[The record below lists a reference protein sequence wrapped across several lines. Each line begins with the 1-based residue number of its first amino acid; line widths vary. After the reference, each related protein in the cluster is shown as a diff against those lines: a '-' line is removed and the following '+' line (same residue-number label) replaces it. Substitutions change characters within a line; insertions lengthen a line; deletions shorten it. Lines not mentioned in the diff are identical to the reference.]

1 MFALS
6 TLILVESTLDMSL
19 PVPKQQRRKE
29 TESRQI
35 VCDERRNNNSV
46 DVDIN
51 RNYISDL
58 RVINN
63 GL

>member
-29 TESRQI
+29 TENRQI
-35 VCDERRNNNSV
+35 VCDERRNYNSV